1 MNKKQTISVN
11 DDLMI
16 EIHHNPHLNYKPF
29 QFRVYGYNSYSEHR
43 LDVKDMV
50 NLAETIAD
58 FAFDNSDA
66 LGYNDSFTG
75 LARLWH
81 HRRNEVLEIL
91 DQKDDAT
98 NSNR

>member
-1 MNKKQTISVN
+1 MNKQQTTYIN
-11 DDLMI
+11 EDLMI
-16 EIHHNPHLNYKPF
+16 EIHHNSNLRHKPF
-29 QFRVYGYNSYSEHR
+29 QLRIYSYDGYSDHR

-66 LGYNDSFTG
+66 TGYNDCFTG

-81 HRRNEVLEIL
+81 HRRNETIAKLE
-91 DQKDDAT
+91 QTYKNN
-98 NSNR
+98 NSS